1 MNAIRKGQ
9 VKNINKGDVLRQRDL
24 VHSLFGIAV

>member
-9 VKNINKGDVLRQRDL
+9 VENINKGDILGQRDF
-24 VHSLFGIAV
+24 VHSLFGITV

>member
-9 VKNINKGDVLRQRDL
+9 IKNIAQGDVLEQRDF